1 MFSIKNFHF
10 INFYTN
16 QQKNKLKIF
25 FVLSLIAMILEML
38 GIGLIIPFL
47 TILIDPIYS
56 KQLINFINNF
66 GFSLSSQK
74 DLISFLITLILLIF
88 FIKTI
93 NLSYI
98 SYKQIKFLINLK
110 TEVSNK
116 LYRIYLLKP
125 FIFHLDNNSSK
136 LIRDLNDSTQVLI
149 VTKSIL
155 TLIAEITVI
164 LGIIS
169 LMVFLEPIL
178 TTISLLFVF
187 SSGTLFYLL
196 IQKRAYKWGEDR
208 KRYEG
213 IRLQWLQQGF
223 SSIKEIKI
231 MNKLEFYIKSFASQ
245 NKFTNDTQFKQDF
258 ALSLPRLWLELL
270 TVIGFSA
277 LLFLLMDIKNEVS
290 NLIPI
295 LGFFTAAAFKI
306 IPSTT
311 KIINSLQLI
320 KFGLPAAKTY
330 IQEFINFDEKVM
342 TNESLEKLEFK
353 KMIMVNN
360 VNFTYPNATKKILNN
375 ININI
380 QYGSSIGI
388 YGESGVGKSTLMN
401 VFLQL
406 LKQQSGKITLDGKDI
421 INSTREWQNII
432 GYVPQN
438 VHLNDDTLIKNI
450 ALGLTDDQIDIKK
463 INDIIKMVK
472 LDKFI
477 NNLSEGFYSKVG
489 EFGDRISGGQK
500 QRIGI
505 ARALYN
511 NPQILVLDEYT
522 NALDPVTEEQI
533 IKEVNSLKSYKTI
546 ITITHK
552 NSSLKYCDEIYQ
564 LTYEYGLI
572 KNKLQK
578 RINL

>member
-1 MFSIKNFHF
+1 MFSIKNFNF
-10 INFYTN
+10 INFYSN
-16 QQKNKLKIF
+16 QQKNNLKIF
-25 FVLSLIAMILEML
+25 FVLSLIAMTLEML

-56 KQLINFINNF
+56 KQVINFLNNF
-66 GFSLSSQK
+66 GLSLSSQK
-74 DLISFLITLILLIF
+74 DLISFLVTLILLVF
-88 FIKTI
+88 FVKTI

-98 SYKQIKFLINLK
+98 SFKQIKFLINLK

-155 TLIAEITVI
+155 TLIAETTVI
-164 LGIIS
+164 LGMIS
-169 LMVFLEPIL
+169 LMIFFEPIL
-178 TTISLLFVF
+178 TIISLLFVF
-187 SSGTLFYLL
+187 LSGYLFYFF

-208 KRYEG
+208 KRHEG

-231 MNKLEFYIKSFASQ
+231 MNKLEFYIKSFTSQ

-270 TVIGFSA
+270 TVIGFSV
-277 LLFLLMDIKNEVS
+277 LLFLLMDVKNEVA
-290 NLIPI
+290 NLIPT

-306 IPSTT
+306 IPSIT

-320 KFGLPAAKTY
+320 KFAMPAAKTY
-330 IQEFINFDEKVM
+330 IQEFINFHEKTT
-342 TNESLEKLEFK
+342 TNEGLEKLEFK
-353 KMIMVNN
+353 KIIDVKN
-360 VNFTYPNATKKILNN
+360 VNFTYPNSTKKILNN
-375 ININI
+375 INIKI
-380 QYGSSIGI
+380 QCGSSIGI
-388 YGESGVGKSTLMN
+388 YGDSGVGKSTLMN

-406 LKQQSGKITLDGKDI
+406 LKPNSGKIILDGKDI
-421 INSTREWQNII
+421 ANSTREWQNII

-450 ALGLTDDQIDIKK
+450 ALGLADDQIDIKK
-463 INDIIKMVK
+463 INDIVKVVK
-472 LDKFI
+472 LDTFI

-522 NALDPVTEEQI
+522 NALDPETEEQI
-533 IKEVNSLKSYKTI
+533 IKEVNSMKSHKTI

-564 LTYEYGLI
+564 LSYEHGLKKSEI
-572 KNKLQK
+572 
-578 RINL
+578 

>member
-1 MFSIKNFHF
+1 MYFIKNFHF
-10 INFYTN
+10 INFYTS
-16 QQKNKLKIF
+16 QQKNELKIF
-25 FVLSLIAMILEML
+25 FALSLIAMTLEIF

-47 TILIDPIYS
+47 TIMIDPIYS

-74 DLISFLITLILLIF
+74 DLILFLITLILLVF

-98 SYKQIKFLINLK
+98 SFKQIKFLINLK

-136 LIRDLNDSTQVLI
+136 LIRDLNDSTQVLT

-169 LMVFLEPIL
+169 LMVFLEPML
-178 TTISLLFVF
+178 TTLSLLLVF
-187 SSGTLFYLL
+187 SSGYLFYFL

-208 KRYEG
+208 KRHEG

-231 MNKLEFYIKSFASQ
+231 MNKLEFYIKSFSSQ
-245 NKFTNDTQFKQDF
+245 NKFTNDAQFKQDF

-270 TVIGFSA
+270 TVIGFSV
-277 LLFLLMDIKNEVS
+277 LLFLMIDIKNEVS

-306 IPSTT
+306 IPSAT

-320 KFGLPAAKTY
+320 KFGLPVAKTY
-330 IQEFINFDEKVM
+330 IQEFINFDEKVS

-353 KMIMVNN
+353 KIIEVNN
-360 VNFTYPNATKKILNN
+360 INFTYPNSNKKILNN

-380 QYGSSIGI
+380 PYGSSIGI
-388 YGESGVGKSTLMN
+388 YGESGVGKSTFMN

-406 LKQQSGKITLDGKDI
+406 LKPQSGKIILDGKDI

-450 ALGLTDDQIDIKK
+450 ALGLADDQIDIKK
-463 INDIIKMVK
+463 INDIVRMIK
-472 LDKFI
+472 LDTFI

-522 NALDPVTEEQI
+522 NALDPETEEQI
-533 IKEVNSLKSYKTI
+533 IKEVNSLKLYKTI

-564 LTYEYGLI
+564 LTYEHGLI
-572 KNKLQK
+572 KNKLQ
-578 RINL
+578 I

>member
-25 FVLSLIAMILEML
+25 FVFSLIAMILEML

-56 KQLINFINNF
+56 KKLINFINNF
-66 GFSLSSQK
+66 GFNLSGQK
-74 DLISFLITLILLIF
+74 DLISFLITLILLVF

-98 SYKQIKFLINLK
+98 SFKQIKFLIDLK

-136 LIRDLNDSTQVLI
+136 LMRDLNDSAQVLT

-164 LGIIS
+164 LGIIF
-169 LMVFLEPIL
+169 LMVFLEPML

-187 SSGTLFYLL
+187 SSGYLFYFL
-196 IQKRAYKWGEDR
+196 IQKRVYKWGEDR

-213 IRLQWLQQGF
+213 IKLQWLQQGF

-270 TVIGFSA
+270 TVIGFSM
-277 LLFLLMDIKNEVS
+277 LLFLLMDIKNEIS

-320 KFGLPAAKTY
+320 KFGLPVAKTY

-342 TNESLEKLEFK
+342 TIESLEKLEFK
-353 KMIMVNN
+353 KMIEVNN
-360 VNFTYPNATKKILNN
+360 INFTYPNTTKKILNN

-388 YGESGVGKSTLMN
+388 YGESGVGKSTFMN

-406 LKQQSGKITLDGKDI
+406 LKPQSGKIILDGKDI
-421 INSTREWQNII
+421 INATREWQNII

-450 ALGLTDDQIDIKK
+450 ALGLEDDQIDIKK
-463 INDIIKMVK
+463 VNDIVRMVK
-472 LDKFI
+472 LDSFI
-477 NNLSEGFYSKVG
+477 NNLSEGFNSKVG

-522 NALDPVTEEQI
+522 NALDPETEEQI
-533 IKEVNSLKSYKTI
+533 IKEVNFLKLYKTI

-564 LTYEYGLI
+564 LTYKHGLI
-572 KNKLQK
+572 KKKLQT
-578 RINL
+578 